1 MPEAQIPVM
10 IMTPNKS
17 CFQIE
22 KQKIKQHPDWQPY
35 AFDCVECAIAPEK
48 EEANE
53 YAKYRKWLIKKEMD
67 FVATQKEK
75 IGQAQPAQVVE
86 EFKQEEQQ

>member
-10 IMTPNKS
+10 IMTPKPS
-17 CFQIE
+17 CFLIE

-35 AFDCVECAIAPEK
+35 AFDCMECAISPEK

-53 YAKYRKWLIKKEMD
+53 YAKYRKWLIQKEME
-67 FVATQKEK
+67 FVKGQKEK
-75 IGQAQPAQVVE
+75 LGSG
-86 EFKQEEQQ
+86 